1 MRWIGALF
9 FVAALAIWPGVALE
23 AARGAMEA
31 WATSVAPA
39 LFPFGGGNSRA
50 HLPGGAHGL

>member
-39 LFPFGGGNSRA
+39 ARRCARYFACRRA
-50 HLPGGAHGL
+50 PAAPS